1 MADDIDQEIEA
12 MFGVNNDTPAESAS
26 STAGTSESTP
36 DTSTSG
42 TEDASTNND
51 SVENPAKPDSTNPEA
66 SKSASNKESENS
78 QNFSAEEHFNNKQN
92 KAFAEMRIKNKD
104 YEQFLMQMA
113 LAANLNVKNA
123 QEAKNV
129 LSEKMQ
135 QIVAKQKNM
144 DPQVLKE
151 LEESRRRISEM
162 ESARL
167 KEHTLTDFARLKTL
181 HGLSDS
187 DLGKFADLLISKNKN
202 PFEQE
207 MDLVNEYRLLNFDKL
222 IEQAREEGR
231 QEEIA
236 RSTKAQT
243 SSTNPGNQR
252 AATENTGE
260 PKTIKNTDE
269 LSAFFKS
276 IGL

>member
-1 MADDIDQEIEA
+1 MADEIDQEIEA
-12 MFGVNNDTPAESAS
+12 MFGVSEDTSTDTAS
-26 STAGTSESTP
+26 STVETSAEEKP

-42 TEDASTNND
+42 AEDASTNND
-51 SVENPAKPDSTNPEA
+51 SAEKPAVTDSSEDSAPED
-66 SKSASNKESENS
+66 SKTKDEE
-78 QNFSAEEHFNNKQN
+78 FSAEERFNNKQN
-92 KAFAEMRIKNKD
+92 KAFAEMRIKNKE

-113 LAANLNVKNA
+113 TAANLNVKNA

-129 LSEKMQ
+129 LTERLQ
-135 QIVAKQKNM
+135 QTVAKQKNM

-151 LEESRRRISEM
+151 LEESRRQISEM
-162 ESARL
+162 EHARL
-167 KEHTLTDFARLKTL
+167 KEHTLNDFARLKRL

-187 DLGKFADLLISKNKN
+187 DLNKFADALAAKNKN

-222 IEQAREEGR
+222 MEQAREQGR

-236 RSTKAQT
+236 RSTKAQN

-252 AATENTGE
+252 AAAENTGE
-260 PKTIKNTDE
+260 PKSIKDPDE

>member
-1 MADDIDQEIEA
+1 MADEIDQEIEA
-12 MFGVNNDTPAESAS
+12 MFGTSEDTSTDSAS
-26 STAGTSESTP
+26 STVETSIEEKP
-36 DTSTSG
+36 NTSTSG
-42 TEDASTNND
+42 AEDASTNND
-51 SVENPAKPDSTNPEA
+51 SAEKPADTNSSEDSAPEGSKPKDE
-66 SKSASNKESENS
+66 E
-78 QNFSAEEHFNNKQN
+78 FSAEERFNNKQN
-92 KAFAEMRIKNKD
+92 KAFAEMRIKNKE

-113 LAANLNVKNA
+113 TVANLNVKNA

-129 LSEKMQ
+129 LTERLQ
-135 QIVAKQKNM
+135 QTVAKQKNI

-151 LEESRRRISEM
+151 LEESRKQISEM
-162 ESARL
+162 EHARL
-167 KEHTLTDFARLKTL
+167 KEHTLNDFARLKRL

-187 DLGKFADLLISKNKN
+187 DLNKFADTLITKNKN

-222 IEQAREEGR
+222 MEQAREQGR
-231 QEEIA
+231 QEESA
-236 RSTKAQT
+236 RSTKAQN

-252 AATENTGE
+252 ATAENTGE
-260 PKTIKNTDE
+260 PNSIKDPDE